1 MVFFI
6 WLQRIVPLKSRQHH
20 RDLHGNISKKQ
31 ALLRVTM
38 RVSDIKS
45 RQFCF
50 LLKIQKNYDCFF
62 ILYSL
67 LNRFQRRGPLE
78 DIAQRNFT
86 CFTWTDKFKL
96 ITWNFLISYFMRQD
110 DLINVHLEN
119 FEYFESLQKWLSMSE
134 FMFIENSFIEDNVL
148 FSVT

>member
-1 MVFFI
+1 MRNRGKQLCGVFLYGFRR
-6 WLQRIVPLKSRQHH
+6 LYL
-20 RDLHGNISKKQ
+20 SK
-31 ALLRVTM
+31 ADSITDTCM
-38 RVSDIKS
+38 DFDIKS